1 MLSLADVNSF
11 FSILSIFRRFSIFKN
26 VRRLYFKVDC
36 QEFSLIFTTINKVFL
51 LNGSSTDTLRNRLN
65 DSLLGWP
72 DCSINSKYVL
82 LGNFILNYSSDYS
95 SQVDDVYG
103 WNEVVSLVEEVK
115 ITRILKPSCLE
126 ELVEV
131 TFSLTVPDT
140 CT

>member
-1 MLSLADVNSF
+1 
-11 FSILSIFRRFSIFKN
+11 
-26 VRRLYFKVDC
+26 
-36 QEFSLIFTTINKVFL
+36 
-51 LNGSSTDTLRNRLN
+51 
-65 DSLLGWP
+65 
-72 DCSINSKYVL
+72 
-82 LGNFILNYSSDYS
+82 LNYSSDYS

-115 ITRILKPSCLE
+115 IRRILKPSCLE